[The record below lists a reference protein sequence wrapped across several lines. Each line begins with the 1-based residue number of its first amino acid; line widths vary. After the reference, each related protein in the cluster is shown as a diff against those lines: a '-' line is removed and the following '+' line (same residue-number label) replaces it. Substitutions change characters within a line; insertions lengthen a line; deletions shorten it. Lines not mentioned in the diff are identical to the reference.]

1 MSLGTGRN
9 HSLLC
14 RMLIAGAL
22 VAAAPAALAQSSPPE
37 GALTPEQ
44 KTAIEHVVHD
54 YLLSHPELMIDVLQ
68 AAKEQQQRQTE
79 QHAQQVLKARRS
91 ELLDDPTSPVGGNVH
106 GDVTVVEFFDYRC
119 PYCKRMHPTL
129 RELLAADRKLRIAY
143 KEWPIL
149 GPVSVTAA
157 RAALAAHLQGKYEA
171 FHNPMMTATGEITED
186 TVYRIAG
193 SVGLD
198 LERLKRD
205 MASPQI
211 EAALK
216 ANRDIASALDI
227 HGTPTFVIG
236 DQLVPGAI
244 DLSAIEDL
252 VAGARKK

>member
-1 MSLGTGRN
+1 MPAILLRTPIGLLVLCCAVLISVPSRQGVGAEFRPEQQQAIQGIIHDYLMN
-9 HSLLC
+9 HPEVLTEALHTAESKLKSD
-14 RMLIAGAL
+14 AGEKAKQAL
-22 VAAAPAALAQSSPPE
+22 VA
-37 GALTPEQ
+37 
-44 KTAIEHVVHD
+44 
-54 YLLSHPELMIDVLQ
+54 
-68 AAKEQQQRQTE
+68 
-79 QHAQQVLKARRS
+79 RRN
-91 ELLDDPTSPVGGNVH
+91 EIFDDPQTPVGGNPK
-106 GDVTVVEFFDYRC
+106 GDITLVEFFDYRC

-186 TVYRIAG
+186 MVYRIAG

-244 DLSAIEDL
+244 DLPAIEDL

>member
-1 MSLGTGRN
+1 MLLRRPIGLLVLCCAVFSSVPAHYGIGAEFRPDQQQAIQGIIHDYLVN
-9 HSLLC
+9 HPEV
-14 RMLIAGAL
+14 LIEALQRVESKVKSDAGAKVKQAL
-22 VAAAPAALAQSSPPE
+22 VA
-37 GALTPEQ
+37 
-44 KTAIEHVVHD
+44 
-54 YLLSHPELMIDVLQ
+54 
-68 AAKEQQQRQTE
+68 
-79 QHAQQVLKARRS
+79 RRA
-91 ELLDDPTSPVGGNVH
+91 EIFDDPQTPVGGNPK
-106 GDVTVVEFFDYRC
+106 GDVTLVEFFDYRC
-119 PYCKRMHPTL
+119 PYCKQMHPEL
-129 RELLAADRKLRIAY
+129 LELLAADRKLRLAY
-143 KEWPIL
+143 KEWLIL
-149 GPVSVTAA
+149 GPVSVAAA

-171 FHNPMMTATGEITED
+171 FHNPMMVATGEITEE

-205 MASPQI
+205 MASPQV

-216 ANRDIASALDI
+216 ANRDLASALDI

>member
-1 MSLGTGRN
+1 MPTI
-9 HSLLC
+9 LLRTPIGLLVLC
-14 RMLIAGAL
+14 CALFASVPSRQGIGAEFRPDQQQAIQGIIHDYLMKHPEVLTEALQRAEAKLKSDAGEKAKQAL
-22 VAAAPAALAQSSPPE
+22 VA
-37 GALTPEQ
+37 
-44 KTAIEHVVHD
+44 
-54 YLLSHPELMIDVLQ
+54 
-68 AAKEQQQRQTE
+68 
-79 QHAQQVLKARRS
+79 RRN
-91 ELLDDPTSPVGGNVH
+91 EIFDDPQTPVGGNPK
-106 GDVTVVEFFDYRC
+106 GDVTLVEFFDYRC
-119 PYCKRMHPTL
+119 PYCKRMHPAL

-171 FHNPMMTATGEITED
+171 FHNSMMTATGEITED

-205 MASPQI
+205 MASPQV

-216 ANRDIASALDI
+216 ANRDLASALDI
-227 HGTPTFVIG
+227 HGTPAFVVG
-236 DQLVPGAI
+236 DQIVPGAI